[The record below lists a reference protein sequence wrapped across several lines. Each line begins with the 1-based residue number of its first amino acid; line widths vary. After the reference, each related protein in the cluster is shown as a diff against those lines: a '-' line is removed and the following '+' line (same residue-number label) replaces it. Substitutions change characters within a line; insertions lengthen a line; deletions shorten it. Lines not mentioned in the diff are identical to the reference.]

1 MGYLI
6 SDKGEVPGFS
16 IEARRLR
23 LLDDIHDYGR
33 LTCQVDRKMSRYLED
48 LERNLEDLQK
58 EDDESE
64 NDKKNTID
72 TEENNKIVI
81 KRKKSNKNNVKFIL
95 AGALIIGL
103 LAVRNYNVSNEIKR
117 HTLDGITEEYYIS
130 SSGRKIWTPRT
141 YEYDSQKNVAN
152 FYEDFNLTNMDIYE
166 CGTRTEKFVSRYE
179 SLNDISLYLLEKYYT
194 GEFTDSIDIPEY
206 SEKIPVYQEVTV
218 PVYAFKCDN
227 EKERIIKGNNGDSYS
242 IKPEQVLGSN
252 GIYYQVYP
260 SYMILEDGTVGIIE
274 NSASDNLEE
283 ILHSKYDKKYKK

>member
-1 MGYLI
+1 M
-6 SDKGEVPGFS
+6 
-16 IEARRLR
+16 
-23 LLDDIHDYGR
+23 
-33 LTCQVDRKMSRYLED
+33 
-48 LERNLEDLQK
+48 
-58 EDDESE
+58 
-64 NDKKNTID
+64 
-72 TEENNKIVI
+72 
-81 KRKKSNKNNVKFIL
+81 
-95 AGALIIGL
+95 
-103 LAVRNYNVSNEIKR
+103 
-117 HTLDGITEEYYIS
+117 DGITEEYYIS

-141 YEYDSQKNVAN
+141 YEYDSQKNIAN

-260 SYMILEDGTVGIIE
+260 SYMILEDGAVGIIE